1 MANPAKA
8 PVDLGLEEQI
18 KLGGRNRR
26 IEVNYTDLTDTAS
39 TSKTL
44 VVDAYQARDII
55 RNACFDRVTSFDGP
69 SITSVVFKFGW
80 NGASVDDDNGLIES
94 SEVCDAG
101 TEILAGGGR
110 VNNSTVDSTFA
121 QAEADVL
128 NSLRAL
134 YEGLQA
140 QEAGNLELVVT
151 SSGANLSVLTAGRL
165 LIYYSKLRLNDVAL
179 RAQ

>member
-18 KLGGRNRR
+18 KTGCNKRLD
-26 IEVNYTDLTDTAS
+26 ISYTDLNDTAG
-39 TSKTL
+39 TAKTL
-44 VVDAYQARDII
+44 VVDPYVARDLI
-55 RNACFDRVTSFDGP
+55 RNAKFDRVTSFDGA
-69 SITSVVFKFGW
+69 SITSLVFKFGW

-94 SEVCDAG
+94 TEICDAG

-110 VNNSTVDSTFA
+110 VNTGTVDSTFA

-140 QEAGNLELVVT
+140 QEAGNLELVFT
-151 SSGANLSVLTAGRL
+151 STGANLTALTAGRL
-165 LIYYSKLRLNDVAL
+165 LIYYNHLSLNNAAL
-179 RAQ
+179 RSL